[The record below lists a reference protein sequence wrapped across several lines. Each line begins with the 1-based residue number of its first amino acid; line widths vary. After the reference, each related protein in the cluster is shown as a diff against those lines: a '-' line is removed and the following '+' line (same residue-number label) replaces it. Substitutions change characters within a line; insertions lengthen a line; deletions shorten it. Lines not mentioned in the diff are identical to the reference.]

1 MLVFTVVEL
10 WNVMEIVDIGVFEV
24 GVVEQ
29 LVVGTVADDP
39 RVGVLEPAGL
49 DRGIALIL
57 GVGPT
62 KTEAATFVVSEEVGL
77 GLEIRELVELLTVIE
92 TGTSNNLALE
102 RKCMAAFTHLTRSIG
117 SLLGNNI
124 GRERL

>member
-1 MLVFTVVEL
+1 MLVFTIVEL
-10 WNVMEIVDIGVFEV
+10 WNVMEIVDIGVLEI

-29 LVVGTVADDP
+29 LVVGTIADDP

-57 GVGPT
+57 GVSPT
-62 KTEAATFVVSEEVGL
+62 KTEATTFVVSEEVGL

-92 TGTSNNLALE
+92 TGTSNDLALE
-102 RKCMAAFTHLTRSIG
+102 RKCVTALAHLTRAIG
-117 SLLGNNI
+117 SLLSNNI
-124 GRERL
+124 CR